1 MKLQVLSRGV
11 FFFLFIIA
19 TACATTS
26 KEVTLQS
33 SPEGPA
39 LSDEP
44 MVRVFISRRR
54 HGGILK
60 LPMET
65 YLAGVIGSEMSS
77 RWPKEALKAQAVAAR
92 SYALYRLQENRKEGR
107 KFDLVA
113 TQADQVFRYGTSQ
126 NPYLQEIVESTRGQ
140 VLMKNGNVVEAF
152 YSSTCGG
159 KLRSALMAGLSHNS
173 PLTRCLSDNY
183 CTISPFRNWMVRTH
197 VTEIEK
203 KLRRKG
209 IKIKNLETVEV
220 ADRDAAGYVS
230 QVALIDNR
238 GHRTTISGDRFRYA
252 FGSMQVKSTLF
263 DLTHH
268 SPTVD
273 ISGRGFGHGVGMC
286 QYGAKQMAQKR
297 RGYRSI
303 LSKYYPGISV
313 TKIY

>member
-1 MKLQVLSRGV
+1 MKLQVLFRGV

-39 LSDEP
+39 LQEEP
-44 MVRVFISRRR
+44 MVRVFVSRRR
-54 HGGILK
+54 RGGILK

-92 SYALYRLQENRKEGR
+92 SYALYRMQENRKEGR

-113 TQADQVFRYGTSQ
+113 TQADQVFRHGTSK

-140 VLMKNGNVVEAF
+140 VLMKDGKVVEAF

-159 KLRSALMAGLSHNS
+159 QLRSALMAGLSASS
-173 PLTRCLSDNY
+173 PLTRCLTDSY
-183 CTISPFRNWMVRTH
+183 CKVSPFRNWMVRTH

-203 KLRRKG
+203 KLKRKG
-209 IKIKNLETVEV
+209 IRVKDLQTVEV
-220 ADRDAAGYVS
+220 ADRDGAGYVS
-230 QVALIDNR
+230 KVALIDSR
-238 GHRTTISGDRFRYA
+238 GRRTTISGDRFRYA

-263 DLTHH
+263 TLTHH

-273 ISGRGFGHGVGMC
+273 IAGRGFGHGVGMC
-286 QYGAKQMAQKR
+286 QYGAKQMAQKK
-297 RGYRSI
+297 RGYRGI

-313 TKIY
+313 QKIY